1 MWHFEIIMNSDV
13 QALQTLNLITS
24 VGTNDLL
31 QVMLMID
38 KMQHLK
44 PQRHRQNYIKMW
56 HEPDTNWY
64 IALEGLASIE
74 SATVTWTVLRL
85 YITFF
90 YSTDKIM
97 SSHKDIFIF
106 K

>member
-44 PQRHRQNYIKMW
+44 PQRHRQNYIKM
-56 HEPDTNWY
+56 
-64 IALEGLASIE
+64 
-74 SATVTWTVLRL
+74 
-85 YITFF
+85 
-90 YSTDKIM
+90 
-97 SSHKDIFIF
+97 
-106 K
+106 